1 MNVLAAP
8 VALAAFGAGFVGGAA
23 ATNELYD
30 AYHGDG
36 VTD

>member
-8 VALAAFGAGFVGGAA
+8 VAAAAFAGGFVGGAT